1 MTTGEIVF
9 TYKVYAKLNEN
20 NIITAVNSSAFL
32 SEITGWMEIDE
43 GTGDKHYHAQGNYL
57 PLGLVDEN
65 GMFNYKYVDG
75 ELVERTAEEKN
86 AEALPLLIEQKKAE
100 LISESKIRLAQWL
113 ADNPLLFTDGKY
125 YSVTE
130 EKQTLLN
137 SNLASYERA
146 VRSGLE
152 YPLKWNSTGEQCV
165 EWLYQ
170 DLLMLS
176 LSIAA
181 YVAPKVAIQQAA
193 ELRIKE
199 CTTLEECEAVVID
212 YT

>member
-1 MTTGEIVF
+1 MEWF
-9 TYKVYAKLNEN
+9 DTYKVYIKANEN
-20 NIITAVNSSAFL
+20 GIVTAVNSSAFL
-32 SEITGWMEIDE
+32 TDLTGWVEIDE
-43 GTGDKHYHAQGNYL
+43 GTGDKYHHAQGNYL
-57 PLGLVDEN
+57 PLGLIDDS
-65 GMFNYKYVDG
+65 GSYNYKYVDG
-75 ELVERTAEEKN
+75 VVVERTAEEKRT
-86 AEALPLLIEQKKAE
+86 ESLPLLIEQKKTA
-100 LISESKIRLAQWL
+100 LITESKEKLARWL

-199 CTTLEECEAVVID
+199 CTTLEECEAVAID
-212 YT
+212 YD